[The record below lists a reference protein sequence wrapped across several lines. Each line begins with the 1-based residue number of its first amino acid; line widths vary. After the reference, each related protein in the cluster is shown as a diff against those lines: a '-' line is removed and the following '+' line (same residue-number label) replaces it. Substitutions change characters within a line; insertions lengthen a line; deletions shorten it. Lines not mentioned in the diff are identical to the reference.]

1 MTTLNELRE
10 KAKQATYEVEVQAEM
25 EIYSKGEPED
35 SDEIRAAI
43 REAEI
48 IEAAMDELD
57 EFYRT
62 SGYTRL
68 SCVAH
73 KVSVF
78 FTKSPPFTSILFYNF
93 PTCSKSSTFCF
104 LC

>member
-1 MTTLNELRE
+1 MTTLNELRQQV
-10 KAKQATYEVEVQAEM
+10 KDATYEIEVQSEM
-25 EIYSKGEPED
+25 ELYSKGEPED
-35 SDEIRAAI
+35 SLEVAAAI
-43 REAEI
+43 KEAEI

-73 KVSVF
+73 KVISVF
-78 FTKSPPFTSILFYNF
+78 FTKCPPSFTSYIIL
-93 PTCSKSSTFCF
+93 
-104 LC
+104 

>member
-1 MTTLNELRE
+1 MTTLNELRQ
-10 KAKQATYEVEVQAEM
+10 KVKDAAYELEVQAEM
-25 EIYSKGEPED
+25 ETYSKGEPED
-35 SDEIRAAI
+35 SIEVAAAI
-43 REAEI
+43 KEAEI

-78 FTKSPPFTSILFYNF
+78 FTK
-93 PTCSKSSTFCF
+93 
-104 LC
+104 

>member
-10 KAKQATYEVEVQAEM
+10 KAKEENYEKEVDAEM
-25 EIYSKGEPED
+25 ERYTN
-35 SDEIRAAI
+35 DEVDDEEEVEAALK
-43 REAEI
+43 EAEA
-48 IEAAMDELD
+48 IEAAMEELD

-73 KVSVF
+73 TVSIF
-78 FTKSPPFTSILFYNF
+78 FVNF
-93 PTCSKSSTFCF
+93 PLPCP
-104 LC
+104 

>member
-10 KAKQATYEVEVQAEM
+10 KAKDATYEVEVQAEM
-25 EIYSKGEPED
+25 EIYSQGEPDD
-35 SDEIRAAI
+35 SVEIAAAI
-43 REAEI
+43 KEAEI

-73 KVSVF
+73 KVISVF
-78 FTKSPPFTSILFYNF
+78 FTKCPPSFTSYIIL
-93 PTCSKSSTFCF
+93 
-104 LC
+104 